1 MLSVPATNEQLLR
14 EFVASGAHEP
24 FNELYRRLYGK
35 VLGLVLGKVRNIDN
49 AAEIVQTAFLKLFCR
64 AAQFRGD
71 RGSVYTYLATIALNI
86 SRDRGRKIRID
97 LNNQPFDSPVFLS
110 AIDPH
115 DGPEQQIADREE
127 LENLSA
133 AIDQMGS
140 RYRRLLQITVIEG
153 RMNEEAADELGI
165 PHGTVR
171 SRRHRALKH
180 LRKVM
185 AA

>member
-1 MLSVPATNEQLLR
+1 MPTVPATNEQLLR

-35 VLGLVLGKVRNIDN
+35 LLGLVLRSVGNVDN
-49 AAEIVQTAFLKLFCR
+49 ASEIVQTAFLKMFCR
-64 AAQFRGD
+64 AAQYRGD
-71 RGSVYTYLATIALNI
+71 RGTVFTWLARIALNI
-86 SRDRGRKIRID
+86 SRDRGRRLGAN
-97 LNNQPFDSPVFLS
+97 LNTQPFDNPIFLAAVDQHAS
-110 AIDPH
+110 
-115 DGPEQQIADREE
+115 PEQEIADREE
-127 LENLSA
+127 HELRAA
-133 AIDQMGS
+133 AIEVMGP
-140 RYRRLLQITVIEG
+140 RYKRLLQITVIEG
-153 RMNEEAADELGI
+153 RMNEEAAAELGI